1 MTPTLESL
9 RRLLATQR
17 MAALSRPEEVGYD
30 VVERRRGD
38 GWCEWIHG
46 THTIKWSG
54 QGTAYRPSQETG
66 ELLVHY

>member
-1 MTPTLESL
+1 
-9 RRLLATQR
+9 